1 MIDLRVISL
10 TKINLPHIFITN
22 DDSAR
27 SPALPPFIR
36 ELKAHYELTVVVPE
50 VPLSGISKA
59 LSFNVPLRFNEVQS
73 IENQVVIETSGTP
86 ADAVTWCRT
95 FFPDIDLVIAGPNLG
110 LNVSAHSIYTSGT
123 VGAIFEAALWNIPS
137 IAFSIDTPSH
147 TWFVPSDSGANFT
160 EAAQRSRQIIDHVF
174 NNGLPAGVDLLNVSL
189 PHDVNSDT
197 PIQIANTIRTRFDNR
212 VESRTDPHGVEYYWI
227 TGEEIQPL
235 PKTSDVYLVTKKSQI
250 VICPISIA
258 VSNDELIQK
267 TTQLFQTL
275 IS

>member
-1 MIDLRVISL
+1 MIDLRVKSL
-10 TKINLPHIFITN
+10 TKPNLPHIFITN

-36 ELKAHYELTVVVPE
+36 ELKRHYELTVVVPE
-50 VPLSGISKA
+50 IPLSGISKA
-59 LSFNVPLRFNEVQS
+59 LSFNVPLRFNEGQS
-73 IENQVVIETSGTP
+73 IENQAVIETSGTP

-160 EAAQRSRQIIDHVF
+160 EVAQRSRQIIDHVLG
-174 NNGLPAGVDLLNVSL
+174 NGLPAGVDLLNVSL
-189 PHDVNSDT
+189 PHNVDSET

-227 TGEEIQPL
+227 AGEEMQPL
-235 PKTSDVYLVTKKSQI
+235 PKTSDVYLATKESQI

-267 TTQLFQTL
+267 TTRLFQTL
-275 IS
+275 IQ